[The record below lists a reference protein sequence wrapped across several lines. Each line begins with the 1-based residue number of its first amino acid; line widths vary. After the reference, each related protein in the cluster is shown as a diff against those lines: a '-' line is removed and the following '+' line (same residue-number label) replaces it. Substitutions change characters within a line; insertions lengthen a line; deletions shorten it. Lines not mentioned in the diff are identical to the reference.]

1 MRKGDFMYKIDIVDD
16 DGKAASQLEG
26 MIQYYGT
33 VHNLAFKVSK
43 YNDPTVYLKKEHT
56 ESHIIFLDIKM
67 PQMDGIDLAKNIRV
81 KNPDVIIIFCT
92 SFQHFA
98 INGYEVNAFGFLVK
112 PVQEYSFNYF
122 FDRAIKKLQN
132 DIENASIRIKTLE
145 DYRVLRVQDIYYV
158 EVLQHYLFYHVKRHD
173 KEKDD
178 GRVGEEI
185 IRSRGVMKDAEKQ
198 LSGFDF
204 FRSNIS
210 YLLNFNYVT
219 AIKGNNVYLSDKI
232 FSVSRSQK
240 KIFTEK
246 FMEFISKKGGP
257 Q

>member
-1 MRKGDFMYKIDIVDD
+1 MYKIDIVDD
-16 DGKAASQLEG
+16 DRNAMSQLEN
-26 MIQYYGT
+26 MIQSYGKI
-33 VHNLAFKVSK
+33 HNLVFDVSK
-43 YNDPTVYLKKEHT
+43 YSDPTIYLKNKTT

-67 PQMDGIDLAKNIRV
+67 PQMDGLDLAKSIRM

-112 PVQEYSFNYF
+112 PIQGYSFNYF

-132 DIENASIRIKTLE
+132 NVDNAPIRVKTLE
-145 DYRVLRVQDIYYV
+145 DYRVLNVQDIYYV
-158 EVLQHYLFYHVKRHD
+158 EVLQHYLFYHVKP
-173 KEKDD
+173 KKKTQNGESQ
-178 GRVGEEI
+178 GEEI

-198 LSGFDF
+198 LGEFGF
-204 FRSNIS
+204 FRCNVS
-210 YLLNFNYVT
+210 YLLNLNYIT
-219 AIKGNNVYLSDKI
+219 AIKGNNVYLAGKT
-232 FSVSRSQK
+232 FSLSRNQR